1 MSSRYRLTHR
11 IVLAFVLMTIA
22 VAGLFSATVKLAVDY
37 VELRLMSDSMN
48 RQLDFILSE
57 RDTDADRVLNLG
69 PDLELHRVAAGQTK
83 HLPPH
88 LQELGPGFHEY
99 ERGDFALHIL
109 VRDHTDDARYVLVL
123 DQRDFERRE
132 NMLQMIVFAGFLIC
146 VLFAW
151 LLGRLLA
158 RRVIAPV
165 VRLSGQVQN
174 REQLLPLAPRL
185 APDYADDEVGKLA
198 AAFDATLGRLLASL
212 ERERLFT
219 SDVSHELR
227 TPLMVIASS
236 CELLL
241 ARSGPSDPGRR
252 QLERIAKACEEMRGV
267 VDTLLRLARDTHD
280 RPGGHPAS
288 DSETTL
294 TALANEL
301 YPSWRDEADAR
312 GLDFELV
319 LDAED
324 DSRFAAA
331 PLRAVMANL
340 VRNALH
346 YTDRGFVRVV
356 LGCSTFSVIDSGVGI
371 PSAAR
376 EDMFKPFVRGD
387 RQRGDGI
394 GIGLSLVQRV
404 CESQGWQLRL
414 ESGPDTG
421 CTFRVELGKAAGER
435 DLHVPLTLR

>member
-11 IVLAFVLMTIA
+11 IVLAFVLMTVA
-22 VAGLFSATVKLAVDY
+22 VAGLFSATVKIAVDY

-57 RDTDADRVLNLG
+57 RDPDADRVPNLG
-69 PDLELHRVAAGQTK
+69 PDLKLHRVKAGQAQ

-88 LQELGPGFHEY
+88 LQDLGPGFHEY

-123 DQRDFERRE
+123 DQREFERRE
-132 NMLQMIVFAGFLIC
+132 NMLQLIVFAGFLIC
-146 VLFAW
+146 ILFAW

-158 RRVIAPV
+158 RRVISPV

-198 AAFDATLGRLLASL
+198 AAFDETLGRLRASL
-212 ERERLFT
+212 ARERLFT

-241 ARSGPSDPGRR
+241 ARADPSDPGRR
-252 QLERIAKACEEMRGV
+252 QLERIAKACDEMKGL
-267 VDTLLRLARDTHD
+267 VDTLLRLAREAHD
-280 RPGGHPAS
+280 HPGGAPES

-294 TALANEL
+294 TALATEL
-301 YPSWRDEADAR
+301 CPSWRDEADAR

-319 LDAED
+319 IDAED

-356 LGCSTFSVIDSGVGI
+356 VGCKGFSVVDSGVGI

-404 CESQGWQLRL
+404 CESQGWQLGL
-414 ESGPDTG
+414 ESGPERG
-421 CTFRVELGKAAGER
+421 CTFRVELGNAAGAS
-435 DLHVPLTLR
+435 DVHAPLTLR